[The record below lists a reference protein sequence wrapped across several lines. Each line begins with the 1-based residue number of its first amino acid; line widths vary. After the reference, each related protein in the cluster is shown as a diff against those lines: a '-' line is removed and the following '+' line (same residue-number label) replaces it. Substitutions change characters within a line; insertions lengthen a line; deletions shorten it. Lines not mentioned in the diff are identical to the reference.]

1 MLYTKPKAK
10 PTDILLLSDWMGTKA
25 GTNMSVWSDVASH
38 LVERGVA
45 EYVVEKVLDSS
56 PALQPKPERK
66 KHEFKRVK

>member
-10 PTDILLLSDWMGTKA
+10 PTDILLLNDWMGTKA

-45 EYVVEKVLDSS
+45 EYVVDKALDS
-56 PALQPKPERK
+56 PKVEKPERK
-66 KHEFKRVK
+66 RGFSRVK